1 MKTIKKSIICL
12 ITSILLIISALL
24 PKEVVKAA
32 SSTVYFETDETTLTV
47 GNTIS
52 IYLCVDS
59 DVTLGDFEGFIS
71 YNADIIEYVSG
82 ASCITGG
89 DGVLKVYDYGASTT
103 NTRKYILNFKIIDVG
118 SSELNVTEAV
128 AYEYESGDA
137 MSLSSTPLKIN
148 TTAPKTAS
156 ENALLET
163 LKISPGTLTPS
174 FDPEVYV
181 YNTEVDANT
190 QNLILSALAQDV
202 EAKVKITGNQNLVPG
217 SNKVVIQV
225 VAEAGNT
232 KEYVITVNK
241 EEKVEDKEEVNESK
255 DSNDNGQNEWRFQ
268 ASNNN
273 GVVQI
278 SGQYYFTVPKNA
290 NGVEIPKGYERSD
303 FVLDG
308 ITIPAYQKEGTTDS
322 DYLLLVLTNEA
333 GETGLYRYDRIEKTV
348 QRYPDEKIVL
358 SNPSD
363 ESYEIAELS
372 ELVRDYK
379 ENLSQLAL
387 IIALLIALS
396 GILLIGLIHFYIKS
410 KGMKSDDLD

>member
-1 MKTIKKSIICL
+1 M
-12 ITSILLIISALL
+12 
-24 PKEVVKAA
+24 
-32 SSTVYFETDETTLTV
+32 
-47 GNTIS
+47 
-52 IYLCVDS
+52 
-59 DVTLGDFEGFIS
+59 
-71 YNADIIEYVSG
+71 
-82 ASCITGG
+82 
-89 DGVLKVYDYGASTT
+89 
-103 NTRKYILNFKIIDVG
+103 
-118 SSELNVTEAV
+118 
-128 AYEYESGDA
+128 
-137 MSLSSTPLKIN
+137 
-148 TTAPKTAS
+148 
-156 ENALLET
+156 LET

-217 SNKVVIQV
+217 SNKVVIEV

-396 GILLIGLIHFYIKS
+396 YITYWF
-410 KGMKSDDLD
+410 DTFLY